1 MNKFMMLAIAI
12 LLPINMLAQNIIGT
26 WSGKLSVGQD
36 EITIVFNFAESA
48 KCTMDSPDQNAKGI
62 PASYSITS
70 LGSLEINIPT
80 IGGSYKGV
88 MMGEKIYGKFS
99 QSGFDADLT
108 LAKGQVERKRPQTPM
123 PPFEYACKEVSF
135 KTADGSGLLAGTI
148 TYPTGYESLKTK
160 SVPIVLMV
168 TGSGSQNRDEELFDH
183 KPFLVIADYLAK
195 HGIASLRYD
204 DRGVGKSTGLISN
217 LTTLTNMND
226 ALEGIDYLRSL
237 KEFGY
242 VGILGHSEGGT
253 IAFMAGARGK
263 VDFMVSLAGTGVRG
277 DSVLVEQNRKALIL
291 SGTPTQTCNDYCRA
305 LKEMLIQKINK
316 EVSGDPETEVSK
328 ILAITKAN
336 IPDGMRQNLVAM
348 LSMKNAWI
356 DYFISY
362 DPVTDIGKVK
372 CPVMA
377 LDGSLDSQVIASTN
391 LKSIKEHLPYSQKNM
406 IKEYPG
412 LNHLFQHCQTGS
424 GMEYN
429 SIEETISPEVLQDIA
444 GWINSLK

>member
-1 MNKFMMLAIAI
+1 MNKLFLLTITI
-12 LLPINMLAQNIIGT
+12 LLPINILAQNIIGP
-26 WSGKLSVGQD
+26 WSGKLSVGQNK
-36 EITIVFNFAESA
+36 IAIVFNFEESG

-62 PASYSITS
+62 PASYSINP
-70 LGSLEINIPT
+70 LGSLEINIPA
-80 IGGSYKGV
+80 IGGSYKG
-88 MMGEKIYGKFS
+88 MLMGEKIYGKFS
-99 QSGFDADLT
+99 QVGFDADLT
-108 LAKGQVERKRPQTPM
+108 LVKGKVERKRPQTPI
-123 PPFEYACKEVSF
+123 PPYGYASKEVSF
-135 KTADGSGLLAGTI
+135 KTADGTGILAGTL
-148 TYPTGYESLKTK
+148 TYPADYDKLKPK

-204 DRGVGKSTGLISN
+204 DRGVGKSTGSISN

-226 ALEGIDYLRSL
+226 ALAGIDYLRSL
-237 KEFGY
+237 KEFGS

-253 IAFMAGARGK
+253 IAFMAGARDK

-305 LKEMLIQKINK
+305 LKELLIQKIDK
-316 EVSGDPETEVSK
+316 KASGDPEANVNK
-328 ILAITKAN
+328 ILTITKAD

-348 LSMKNAWI
+348 ISMKNAWI
-356 DYFISY
+356 DYFIAY
-362 DPVTDIGKVK
+362 DPVTDISKVK

-406 IKEYPG
+406 IKEYAG

-429 SIEETISPEVLQDIA
+429 SIEETISPEVLQDIT